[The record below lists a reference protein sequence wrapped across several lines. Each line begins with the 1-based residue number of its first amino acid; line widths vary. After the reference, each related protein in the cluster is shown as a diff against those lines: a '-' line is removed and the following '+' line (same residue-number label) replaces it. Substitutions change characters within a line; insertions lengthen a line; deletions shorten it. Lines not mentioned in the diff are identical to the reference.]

1 MQANCSYKVLDG
13 NGSVRYYSVAK
24 TNESNNSCTVS
35 DLANPGGPKRRI
47 SLDRHTVL
55 KQLRACYTHKAIR
68 RPQSPT
74 QLYILK
80 TGRDTY
86 KIGCTSD
93 LATRMRAGRTWCSRM
108 SLVASRSIPTRTQK
122 SWRYH
127 EKKMLRFV
135 AARRCNG
142 GGNEV
147 FHLDAS
153 SLRRAV
159 QYMRRMCLT

>member
-1 MQANCSYKVLDG
+1 MQANCSYKVLDA
-13 NGSVRYYSVAK
+13 NGKVRYYSVAK
-24 TNESNNSCTVS
+24 TNESNKCCVVS
-35 DLANPGGPKRRI
+35 DLANPSAPRRRI
-47 SLDRHTVL
+47 SLNRHTVL
-55 KQLRACYTHKAIR
+55 KQLLACYTHKTLQ

-108 SLVASRSIPTRTQK
+108 SLVASRTIPARTQK

-127 EKKMLRFV
+127 EQKLLHFV

-147 FHLDAS
+147 FRLDARN
-153 SLRRAV
+153 LRQAV
-159 QYMRRMCLT
+159 QYMKRMCLI